1 MLPADFIAALYPGAK
16 ACEDAHGIPYGFT
29 IAQAAL
35 ESGWCTSRL
44 SRAAFNLFGVK
55 ADPSWHGDTV
65 LLPTKEQDK
74 HGVAHTEMAKWRRYK
89 TWAECLEDRAKFFTE
104 NKRYHKAFE
113 HKDSIGFAQA
123 VADAGYATDI
133 HYAHKLISVINQY
146 KLEGV

>member
-1 MLPADFIAALYPGAK
+1 MLPEDFITALTPGAK
-16 ACEDAHGIPYGFT
+16 ACEEKYGIPAGFT

-35 ESGWCTSRL
+35 ESGWATSRL
-44 SRAAFNLFGVK
+44 SRACFNLFGVK

-74 HGVAHTEMAKWRRYK
+74 NGVVRTEMAKWRRYK
-89 TWAECLEDRAKFFTE
+89 TWSESLEDHAMFLRD
-104 NKRYHKAFE
+104 NPRYRKAFE

-133 HYAHKLISVINQY
+133 RYAQKLISVINKH
-146 KLEGV
+146 KLEAV